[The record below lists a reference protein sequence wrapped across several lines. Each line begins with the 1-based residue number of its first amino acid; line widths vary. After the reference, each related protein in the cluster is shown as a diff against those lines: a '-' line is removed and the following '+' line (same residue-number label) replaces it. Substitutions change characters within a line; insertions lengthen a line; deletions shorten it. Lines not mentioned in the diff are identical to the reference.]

1 MKKYL
6 VNKLVEANL
15 VKIISE
21 TKIQKTYHS
30 VQKIT
35 PATTDDIHF
44 LSNFAISLK
53 FEAHETG
60 Q

>member
-1 MKKYL
+1 MPVSCRPAL
-6 VNKLVEANL
+6 SVQAGD
-15 VKIISE
+15 ISL
-21 TKIQKTYHS
+21 QKN
-30 VQKIT
+30 QKIT